1 MNAQLGLDDP
11 RSAQSVKIAPAL
23 CFHCNEPIPA
33 GIRIFAQLKQQQEA
47 MCCEGCRAVAELI
60 ASAGLQDYYQY
71 RSEPAVKPDETDEW
85 QLYSQPQIATQYV
98 RDEERL
104 PGQCSAVILADGIR
118 CAACSWLIDRMLRR
132 DGNIKDVNVNL
143 ATSRVHVT
151 WQGEPNYFAEILRAL
166 SRLGYRPHALDAQG
180 LEQHTNDERRSI
192 LKRLGVSGV
201 GMMQVMMYVLPMYV
215 HSDMDAPVRHYL
227 QLVGLLLTTP
237 VLFYA
242 GWPFIANAVR
252 ALRIRVVNMDVPVAI
267 ALVLAYGASVFN
279 TLMQRGETY
288 FDSVTMFIFL
298 LTLARFVVMTVR
310 HRSQS
315 VADALV
321 RIQPRIAHCM
331 KGNTVVDVAV
341 NQLAAGDIVL
351 VRVGE
356 AVPADGII
364 VVGQTSLNEQLLTGE
379 SLPVARRAHDKVM
392 AGSINLDAPLH
403 VQVTELGQR
412 TVLSGILSLL
422 EQVQR
427 DKPPAV
433 LLADNV
439 SQRFL
444 QAMLITTLVVAISWW
459 FIDSSRVF
467 NTVLAVLVV
476 TCPCALSLATPAVI
490 AATTTAMARR
500 GLLITHANTIEQL
513 AQVDTVAF
521 DKTGTLTTGEIAI
534 TKVAVYGELD
544 AEQCRAIAAALE
556 VAVVHPIAKA
566 FSSVNASVVTASE
579 LRVVAGAGVE
589 GLIGGTRY
597 RLGSPTFVCEFMTQ
611 PSLQDDAST
620 IWLGNHQTVLAC
632 FEVDDTL
639 RPEAISS
646 VHQLRQLACRTVLIS
661 GDAMTAVNKIAMDCG
676 FVEFFARQSPADKVR
691 VLHQYQSKSTVAM
704 VGDGINDAP
713 VLGAASVSIAMGVGA
728 SLAQASADAVL
739 MNNSL
744 LVVPQAILL
753 ARRAQR
759 IMRQNL
765 YWAAIYNLSAVPLAA
780 MGYISPWLAAAGMSL
795 SSILVVLNA
804 ARVLKRGPLL

>member
-1 MNAQLGLDDP
+1 
-11 RSAQSVKIAPAL
+11 
-23 CFHCNEPIPA
+23 
-33 GIRIFAQLKQQQEA
+33 
-47 MCCEGCRAVAELI
+47 
-60 ASAGLQDYYQY
+60 
-71 RSEPAVKPDETDEW
+71 
-85 QLYSQPQIATQYV
+85 
-98 RDEERL
+98 
-104 PGQCSAVILADGIR
+104 
-118 CAACSWLIDRMLRR
+118 
-132 DGNIKDVNVNL
+132 
-143 ATSRVHVT
+143 
-151 WQGEPNYFAEILRAL
+151 
-166 SRLGYRPHALDAQG
+166 
-180 LEQHTNDERRSI
+180 
-192 LKRLGVSGV
+192 
-201 GMMQVMMYVLPMYV
+201 
-215 HSDMDAPVRHYL
+215 
-227 QLVGLLLTTP
+227 
-237 VLFYA
+237 
-242 GWPFIANAVR
+242 
-252 ALRIRVVNMDVPVAI
+252 
-267 ALVLAYGASVFN
+267 
-279 TLMQRGETY
+279 
-288 FDSVTMFIFL
+288 
-298 LTLARFVVMTVR
+298 
-310 HRSQS
+310 
-315 VADALV
+315 
-321 RIQPRIAHCM
+321 
-331 KGNTVVDVAV
+331 
-341 NQLAAGDIVL
+341 
-351 VRVGE
+351 
-356 AVPADGII
+356 
-364 VVGQTSLNEQLLTGE
+364 
-379 SLPVARRAHDKVM
+379 
-392 AGSINLDAPLH
+392 
-403 VQVTELGQR
+403 
-412 TVLSGILSLL
+412 
-422 EQVQR
+422 
-427 DKPPAV
+427 
-433 LLADNV
+433 
-439 SQRFL
+439 
-444 QAMLITTLVVAISWW
+444 
-459 FIDSSRVF
+459 
-467 NTVLAVLVV
+467 
-476 TCPCALSLATPAVI
+476 
-490 AATTTAMARR
+490 MARR

-744 LVVPQAILL
+744 HVVPQAILL